1 MYIILKNK
9 KEIYFWKKLCESY
22 NIEELYSM
30 NSDNFIFKLLI
41 KLNIVP
47 LGKWKDSITK
57 YNEFIIFE
65 SMYNPKVAELIKK
78 KNKNS
83 KIILY
88 FWNPINE
95 NNKNFLK
102 DNNIDEFWTF
112 DKNDSEKY
120 HMKYNPQFYTKKVE
134 IEEKDKEKDVV
145 FLGRPKNRRNSIE
158 SFRKQLE
165 KRGVTTNF
173 KLIDNEKD
181 FITYEQYLNMVAS
194 SKCILD
200 YSQEGQ
206 VGLTLRPLESMFLKK
221 KLITNNEDIENYDFY
236 SKNNIFI
243 INKDDMKNINEFI
256 NSPYEEVDEKI
267 VENYDFEQWLKRFE
281 G

>member
-1 MYIILKNK
+1 
-9 KEIYFWKKLCESY
+9 
-22 NIEELYSM
+22 
-30 NSDNFIFKLLI
+30 
-41 KLNIVP
+41 
-47 LGKWKDSITK
+47 
-57 YNEFIIFE
+57 
-65 SMYNPKVAELIKK
+65 
-78 KNKNS
+78 
-83 KIILY
+83 
-88 FWNPINE
+88 
-95 NNKNFLK
+95 
-102 DNNIDEFWTF
+102 
-112 DKNDSEKY
+112 
-120 HMKYNPQFYTKKVE
+120 MKYNPQFYTKKVE

-267 VENYDFEQWLKRFE
+267 IENYDFEQWLKRFE